1 MLFSIGATEDVASGR
16 AARPS
21 GTVPFRQTLL
31 ATACAVLVLAGCGS
45 EPAGSGTA
53 SLWITRDRGGEVML
67 VATVPA
73 GLTAMQ
79 ALDREADIET
89 RYGGRFVQ
97 SIEGVEG
104 NLGRRRDW
112 FYFING
118 FEGDRSATD
127 YELRDGDV
135 EWWDLRSWRKRMRE
149 PVVVGAFPEPFLH
162 GFGGRTRQVSVRY
175 VTGAKSGAAAIGRL
189 LGASSVAPASVEAPS
204 DAHLFLVA
212 AKTGETFT
220 AAPRDG
226 AGEPGSP
233 VRFVFSGDA
242 HALARDPDRYRFRY
256 EVRG

>member
-1 MLFSIGATEDVASGR
+1 
-16 AARPS
+16 
-21 GTVPFRQTLL
+21 
-31 ATACAVLVLAGCGS
+31 
-45 EPAGSGTA
+45 
-53 SLWITRDRGGEVML
+53 ML

-79 ALDREADIET
+79 ALDREADIDT
-89 RYGGRFVQ
+89 RFGGRFVQ
-97 SIEGVEG
+97 SIEGHEG
-104 NLGRRRDW
+104 DVGARKDW

-135 EWWDLRSWRKRMRE
+135 EWWDFRSWRTQMRQ

-162 GFGGRTRQVSVRY
+162 GFGGQTRPVSVRY
-175 VTGAKSGAAAIGRL
+175 VTGARRGAAAIGRL
-189 LGASSVAPASVEAPS
+189 LGASSVAPATVPAPP

-212 AKTGETFT
+212 AKTGGSFT
-220 AAPRDG
+220 ATPRSG
-226 AGEPGSP
+226 AGEPGAP

-242 HALARDPDRYRFRY
+242 EALARDPDRYRFRY

>member
-1 MLFSIGATEDVASGR
+1 
-16 AARPS
+16 
-21 GTVPFRQTLL
+21 VPRRVLALL
-31 ATACAVLVLAGCGS
+31 ALLLALAGCG
-45 EPAGSGTA
+45 GSGGESGGATA
-53 SLWITRDRGGEVML
+53 SLWVTRDGGAKVML
-67 VATVPA
+67 NTSVPA
-73 GLTAMQ
+73 GTSVLQ
-79 ALDREADIET
+79 ALDRKADIET

-118 FEGDRSATD
+118 FEGDRSAAD

-135 EWWDLRSWRKRMRE
+135 EWWDFRSWRKQMRQ

-162 GFGGRTRQVSVRY
+162 GFGGQTRPVSVRY
-175 VTGAKSGAAAIGRL
+175 VTGARRGAAAIGRL

-242 HALARDPDRYRFRY
+242 HVLARDPDRYRFRY

>member
-1 MLFSIGATEDVASGR
+1 
-16 AARPS
+16 
-21 GTVPFRQTLL
+21 
-31 ATACAVLVLAGCGS
+31 
-45 EPAGSGTA
+45 
-53 SLWITRDRGGEVML
+53 ML

-79 ALDREADIET
+79 ALDRKADIET

-104 NLGRRRDW
+104 DIGARRDW

-162 GFGGRTRQVSVRY
+162 GFGGRTRPVSVRY
-175 VTGAKSGAAAIGRL
+175 DTGARTGAVAIGRL
-189 LGASSVAPASVEAPS
+189 LGAGSVAPATVAAPP
-204 DAHLFLVA
+204 DAHLFLVT
-212 AKTGETFT
+212 AKNGRTFT
-220 AAPRDG
+220 AAPRNG

-233 VRFVFSGDA
+233 VKFVFSGDA
-242 HALARDPDRYRFRY
+242 EALARDPDRYRFRY

>member
-1 MLFSIGATEDVASGR
+1 V
-16 AARPS
+16 
-21 GTVPFRQTLL
+21 
-31 ATACAVLVLAGCGS
+31 
-45 EPAGSGTA
+45 
-53 SLWITRDRGGEVML
+53 L

-104 NLGRRRDW
+104 DIGARRDW

-135 EWWDLRSWRKRMRE
+135 EWWDYRSWRKRMRE
-149 PVVVGAFPEPFLH
+149 PVVVGAFPEPFAH
-162 GFGGRTRQVSVRY
+162 GFAGKPRPVSVRY
-175 VTGAKSGAAAIGRL
+175 AKGARGGAAAIGRL
-189 LGASSVAPASVEAPS
+189 LRASSVAPLSVAAPA
-204 DAHLFLVA
+204 DAHLFVVA
-212 AKTGETFT
+212 AKTGGTFT
-220 AAPRDG
+220 AAPREG
-226 AGEPGSP
+226 AGEPGAP

-242 HALARDPDRYRFRY
+242 EALARDPDRYRFQY

>member
-1 MLFSIGATEDVASGR
+1 V
-16 AARPS
+16 
-21 GTVPFRQTLL
+21 
-31 ATACAVLVLAGCGS
+31 
-45 EPAGSGTA
+45 
-53 SLWITRDRGGEVML
+53 L

-104 NLGRRRDW
+104 DIGARRDW

-118 FEGDRSATD
+118 FDGDRSATD

-135 EWWDLRSWRKRMRE
+135 EWWDYRSWRKRMRE
-149 PVVVGAFPEPFLH
+149 PVVVGAFPEPFVH
-162 GFGGRTRQVSVRY
+162 GFAGKTRPVSVRY
-175 VTGAKSGAAAIGRL
+175 AKGAQGGAAAIGRL
-189 LGASSVAPASVEAPS
+189 LRASSVAPLSVAAPP
-204 DAHLFLVA
+204 DAHLFVIA
-212 AKTGETFT
+212 AKTGGTFT
-220 AAPRDG
+220 ATPREG
-226 AGEPGSP
+226 AGEPGAP

-242 HALARDPDRYRFRY
+242 EALARDPDRYRFRY

>member
-1 MLFSIGATEDVASGR
+1 
-16 AARPS
+16 
-21 GTVPFRQTLL
+21 
-31 ATACAVLVLAGCGS
+31 
-45 EPAGSGTA
+45 
-53 SLWITRDRGGEVML
+53 
-67 VATVPA
+67 VPA

-97 SIEGVEG
+97 SIEGHEG
-104 NLGRRRDW
+104 NLGARRDW

-162 GFGGRTRQVSVRY
+162 GFGGQTRPVSVRY
-175 VTGAKSGAAAIGRL
+175 VTGTRSGAAAIGRL
-189 LGASSVAPASVEAPS
+189 LGASSVAPAAVAAPP

-212 AKTGETFT
+212 AKTGGTFLAT
-220 AAPRDG
+220 PRNG
-226 AGEPGSP
+226 AGEPGAP
-233 VRFVFSGDA
+233 VKFVFSGDA
-242 HALARDPDRYRFRY
+242 EALARDPDRYRFRY